1 MLMLVK
7 LTNKVKTMVAKLIQ
21 GKFVKKQPDRAKPM
35 VSMFLVR
42 RHDKF
47 KVITNMAQLSPKE
60 LVQALVRD
68 AVWNERED
76 AVFKRIVE

>member
-1 MLMLVK
+1 MLTLPK
-7 LTNKVKTMVAKLIQ
+7 LTKHFVIMAQVIK
-21 GKFVKKQPDRAKPM
+21 GKFIKKQSDAAKPM

-47 KVITNMAQLSPKE
+47 KVITNMAQLTPKE

-68 AVWNERED
+68 AVWNEREN
-76 AVFKRIVE
+76 AALKKIVE